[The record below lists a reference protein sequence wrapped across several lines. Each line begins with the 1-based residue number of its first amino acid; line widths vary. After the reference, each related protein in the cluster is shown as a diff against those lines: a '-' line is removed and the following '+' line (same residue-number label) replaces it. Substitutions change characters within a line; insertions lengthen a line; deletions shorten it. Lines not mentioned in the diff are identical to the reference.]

1 MRLLLQLKLH
11 TLPFLPIVVVRP
23 VILHYNLT
31 SRFGQFLQ
39 TLPITNEHY
48 KPTFWCFESR
58 IQTIFASILRRT
70 IPQIK
75 YKREVINNYIL
86 TQDWIFWMLTYLF
99 YCFVLLWTF
108 IVILVAVIDFFFIE
122 RWVLYDYRIVDFI
135 CSHQRICSIFWNDW
149 GLSIST

>member
-1 MRLLLQLKLH
+1 MLYTYIVKIRLLLQLKLH

-58 IQTIFASILRRT
+58 IQTIFASILRSA
-70 IPQIK
+70 IPDIN
-75 YKREVINNYIL
+75 YKREVGTSYI
-86 TQDWIFWMLTYLF
+86 Y
-99 YCFVLLWTF
+99 VL
-108 IVILVAVIDFFFIE
+108 
-122 RWVLYDYRIVDFI
+122 
-135 CSHQRICSIFWNDW
+135 
-149 GLSIST
+149 